1 MSRPAA
7 TPFVVAMAFA
17 VVLSNIL
24 VQFPVEGRLG
34 GVALSDLLTW
44 GAFTYPFTFLVTD
57 LANRR
62 YGPRLARRIVFIGF
76 LLAVICSILMPPLL
90 YRSLRKGKASEEA

>member
-1 MSRPAA
+1 MA
-7 TPFVVAMAFA
+7 FVV
-17 VVLSNIL
+17 VPSNIL
-24 VQFPVEGRLG
+24 VQFPVQGALG

-62 YGPRLARRIVFIGF
+62 YGPRRRPPHRLHRLHACGD
-76 LLAVICSILMPPLL
+76 LLDPDAAAA
-90 YRSLRKGKASEEA
+90 LRGLG